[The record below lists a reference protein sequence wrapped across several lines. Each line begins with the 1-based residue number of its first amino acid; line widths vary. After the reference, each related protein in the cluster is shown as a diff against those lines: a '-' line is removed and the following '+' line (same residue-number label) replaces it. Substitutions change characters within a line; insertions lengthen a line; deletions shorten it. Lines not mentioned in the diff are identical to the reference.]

1 MTTTTATAHFRLRRS
16 IEQEWLRPDGSGQ
29 RQSVTSLRT
38 GLAEI
43 IGHDLESHG
52 VPSAAVV
59 EIPALNRGNSTREEA
74 EALAGLVASRGW
86 KSVLVVTSD
95 YHVRRARFIF
105 EHVFPAAVT
114 VHMSSARD
122 SEFDASRWWETRT
135 GIKIFAGE
143 LLGYVVAAWE
153 LRRNLDA
160 SEMLGVSAIPRI
172 LFRIVPIRSQLS
184 GTPVSDWKH
193 PLRMGGRTGTARVL
207 YSASTVLSGLP
218 YVPPQALVASEFRFW
233 GNFVCGV
240 NPEGTKSTSPNAAEV
255 PTPARVETAGSGG
268 SRSVTGLTAGCRAAI
283 RRSHYILSKDKGR
296 DSRRGRP
303 VRRRRSARCNSS

>member
-1 MTTTTATAHFRLRRS
+1 LRSGEKGGIFFRLLSLLVFAAFLAILFLIRHPLMRLAGQLWLVNES
-16 IEQEWLRPDGSGQ
+16 PVKSDAIIVLGDDNYDGDRAFQAASLFRAGMAPVVVASGRALRPYA
-29 RQSVTSLRT
+29 

-59 EIPALNRGNSTREEA
+59 KFSHRGNNTREEA

-160 SEMLGVSAIPRI
+160 SEILGVSTIPCFVSNRSNSQPIIRYPRI
-172 LFRIVPIRSQLS
+172 
-184 GTPVSDWKH
+184 
-193 PLRMGGRTGTARVL
+193 
-207 YSASTVLSGLP
+207 
-218 YVPPQALVASEFRFW
+218 
-233 GNFVCGV
+233 
-240 NPEGTKSTSPNAAEV
+240 
-255 PTPARVETAGSGG
+255 
-268 SRSVTGLTAGCRAAI
+268 
-283 RRSHYILSKDKGR
+283 
-296 DSRRGRP
+296 
-303 VRRRRSARCNSS
+303 